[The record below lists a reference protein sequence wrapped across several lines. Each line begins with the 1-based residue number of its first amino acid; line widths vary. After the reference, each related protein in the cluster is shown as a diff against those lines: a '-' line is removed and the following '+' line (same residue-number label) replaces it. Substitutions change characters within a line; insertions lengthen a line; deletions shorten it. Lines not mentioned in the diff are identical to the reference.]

1 MTVKEVEVAGP
12 NVAIDFCPDCYGV
25 WLDRDELK
33 KLLGEKEVTDY
44 LTKDIGTQAKSSLI
58 CPRCRNL
65 MDIERAEQ
73 VEVDVCLKCR
83 GVWLDQGELEGL
95 KEVPEGGF
103 QADETAKAEEKWEEY
118 VFKSKNSS
126 LNRFVDWLK
135 KK

>member
-1 MTVKEVEVAGP
+1 MTVKEVEVTGP

-25 WLDRDELK
+25 WLDKAELAK
-33 KLLGEKEVTDY
+33 ILGEKEVTDY

-103 QADETAKAEEKWEEY
+103 QADQTAKDEEKWEEY